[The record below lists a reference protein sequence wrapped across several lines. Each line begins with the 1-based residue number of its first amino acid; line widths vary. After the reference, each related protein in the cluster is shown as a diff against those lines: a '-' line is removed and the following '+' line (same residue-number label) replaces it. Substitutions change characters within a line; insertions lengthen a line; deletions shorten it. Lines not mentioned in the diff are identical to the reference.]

1 VPTDEWLARP
11 LKEFIRTV
19 AFSVAEG
26 QEELDRRSMAAQRA
40 IDRDV
45 EDGTLAYDLD
55 ASWLRFADVEADL
68 EMTLSI
74 EGQEIRD
81 PETDEVRAY
90 RPTLKAVPLN
100 HRVTNEYDLDAE
112 IASEVRLRIA
122 PVPPESR
129 SQ

>member
-11 LKEFIRTV
+11 LSEFIRAV

-40 IDRDV
+40 IERDI
-45 EDGTLAYDLD
+45 ESGELAYDLD

-68 EMTLSI
+68 ELTLSI
-74 EGQEIRD
+74 EGREIRD
-81 PETDEVRAY
+81 PETNEVRAY
-90 RPTLKAVPLN
+90 KPVVSAVPLN
-100 HRVTNEYDLDAE
+100 HRVVDEYEVDAD
-112 IASEVRLRIA
+112 IASEVRLTIA

-129 SQ
+129 RP

>member
-1 VPTDEWLARP
+1 NGYKRQR
-11 LKEFIRTV
+11 FIRTV

-26 QEELDRRSMAAQRA
+26 QEELDRRSMAVQRS
-40 IDRDV
+40 IERDI
-45 EDGTLAYDLD
+45 EDGSLAYDLD

-74 EGQEIRD
+74 EGQEVRD
-81 PETDEVRAY
+81 PETNEVRAY
-90 RPTLKAVPLN
+90 KPTVTAVPLN
-100 HRVTNEYDLDAE
+100 HRVSDEYDVDAE

-129 SQ
+129 NP

>member
-1 VPTDEWLARP
+1 MPTDEWLARP

-26 QEELDRRSMAAQRA
+26 QEELDRRSMEVQRT
-40 IDRDV
+40 IDRDI
-45 EDGTLAYDLD
+45 ENGTLAYDLD

-68 EMTLSI
+68 EMTLSL

-81 PETDEVRAY
+81 PETNEVRAY
-90 RPTLKAVPLN
+90 KPTVSAVPLN
-100 HRVTNEYDLDAE
+100 HRAADKYDLDAE

-129 SQ
+129 SP

>member
-1 VPTDEWLARP
+1 MPTDEWVGRP

-26 QEELDRRSMAAQRA
+26 QEELDRRSMAVQRA
-40 IDRDV
+40 IEGEI
-45 EDGTLAYDLD
+45 EDDTLSYDLD
-55 ASWLRFADVEADL
+55 ASWLRFSEVEADL

-81 PETDEVRAY
+81 PETDEPRGFKPVVTAMPLSHRA
-90 RPTLKAVPLN
+90 KE
-100 HRVTNEYDLDAE
+100 EYDVDAE
-112 IASEVRLRIA
+112 VASEVRLRIT

-129 SQ
+129 QP